1 MIRKRKIYLVFNVLW
16 KIIVPVLLVI
26 ISTYVCSE
34 VDPSLPTAVGIV
46 LGLIGAIP
54 AGFSFIKK
62 DLKNYKR
69 IDER

>member
-1 MIRKRKIYLVFNVLW
+1 M
-16 KIIVPVLLVI
+16 LLVI
-26 ISTYVCSE
+26 ILTYVCSE

-46 LGLIGAIP
+46 VGLIGAIP